1 MAERPLLECQW
12 GQKFNLVAKL
22 PYCFGAHI
30 YICSLVTGRR
40 ADLLGDR
47 STGES
52 SGTLTSGA
60 EIRNKWSYNSTP
72 PPLHSFEGDSF
83 TFTLYF

>member
-1 MAERPLLECQW
+1 MAERSLFECRW
-12 GQKFNLVAKL
+12 DQKFNLLAKL
-22 PYCFGAHI
+22 SYCFGAHI
-30 YICSLVTGRR
+30 DICSLVIGRT
-40 ADLLGDR
+40 AVFLGER

-52 SGTLTSGA
+52 NGILTASA

-72 PPLHSFEGDSF
+72 PPLQKFDGDSF